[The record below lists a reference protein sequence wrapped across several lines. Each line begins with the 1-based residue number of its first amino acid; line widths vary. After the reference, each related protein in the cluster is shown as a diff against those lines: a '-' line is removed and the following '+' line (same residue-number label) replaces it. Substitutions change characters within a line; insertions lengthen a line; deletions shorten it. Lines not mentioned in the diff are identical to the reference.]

1 MAFNWGRRGRATYR
15 DGDYQTVCGAGDG
28 WSVEA
33 EVSYGVDRGWLKVSR
48 FFGGVSGIK
57 SGTNSSE
64 PLRKAFMIHKHHRK
78 LVLYWF
84 DGLQMKEKTVFS
96 KASTQKERNT
106 LISHPFSHLSWDLQ
120 MFYDRSSRV
129 LNCSPFCRSKTERR
143 TGFCN
148 RKLLPWGKVELL
160 LSREETRGSWVRIVQ
175 KPILWSLWLM
185 GNVVRIPTFD
195 VMQSFSMDSVKGW

>member
-33 EVSYGVDRGWLKVSR
+33 EVSYSVRGWLKVSR
-48 FFGGVSGIK
+48 FFGVSGIK

-96 KASTQKERNT
+96 KASTQRKET
-106 LISHPFSHLSWDLQ
+106 PSFH
-120 MFYDRSSRV
+120 
-129 LNCSPFCRSKTERR
+129 
-143 TGFCN
+143 
-148 RKLLPWGKVELL
+148 
-160 LSREETRGSWVRIVQ
+160 
-175 KPILWSLWLM
+175 ILFHICLEIYRCFT
-185 GNVVRIPTFD
+185 VVRHVSWIAATRFAGARPSAGPAFAIGNCFHKEN
-195 VMQSFSMDSVKGW
+195 VGQ